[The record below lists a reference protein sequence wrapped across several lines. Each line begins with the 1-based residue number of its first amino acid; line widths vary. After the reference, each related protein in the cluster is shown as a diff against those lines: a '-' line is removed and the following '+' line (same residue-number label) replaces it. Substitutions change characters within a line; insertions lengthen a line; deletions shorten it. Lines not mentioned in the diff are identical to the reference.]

1 MCKSSAGPYS
11 PILVG
16 TWMFKFD
23 SLASIPPSKAERP
36 TVVRSLSFAQ
46 LMALII
52 FGEFPDAEIATRTSP
67 ALAWVWSCWRKIF
80 S

>member
-1 MCKSSAGPYS
+1 
-11 PILVG
+11 
-16 TWMFKFD
+16 MFKFD

-67 ALAWVWSCWRKIF
+67 ALA
-80 S
+80 